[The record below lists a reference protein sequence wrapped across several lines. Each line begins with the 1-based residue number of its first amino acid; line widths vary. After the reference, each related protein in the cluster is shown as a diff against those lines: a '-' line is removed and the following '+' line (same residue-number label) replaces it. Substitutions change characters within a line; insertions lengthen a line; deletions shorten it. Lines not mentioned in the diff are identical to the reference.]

1 MTRKITLRIVTKE
14 KIHRKK
20 KCTNSI
26 TLLFPKIHLKQ
37 MKMTCDSKMEDFT
50 LLDGVSK
57 LI

>member
-26 TLLFPKIHLKQ
+26 TLQFPKIHLKQ
-37 MKMTCDSKMEDFT
+37 MKMACDSKMEDFALLVGVPT
-50 LLDGVSK
+50 L
-57 LI
+57 I